1 MCAPKS
7 DIGLR
12 YCMCSLP
19 TFWFLSCNEHKSR
32 YSVNNTTPFAKEQL
46 NVRSS
51 GMGLPYHYKN
61 SPGQWRKEICLRDVS
76 CTWLSLEV
84 FLKKRRK
91 TVRTRRSNRARE

>member
-1 MCAPKS
+1 MQ
-7 DIGLR
+7 
-12 YCMCSLP
+12 
-19 TFWFLSCNEHKSR
+19 E
-32 YSVNNTTPFAKEQL
+32 EQL